1 MQNESYYFHNIFNN
15 CDEMPAIGFMLFSL
29 LKNKIS
35 GKIFKPLANGK
46 EELQGNQ
53 IFQMKDDFYL

>member
-1 MQNESYYFHNIFNN
+1 
-15 CDEMPAIGFMLFSL
+15 MPAIGFMLFSL